1 MSDSCCGRSPDV
13 ALLEA
18 KQRRVLTV
26 VMLVNLA
33 SCAMML
39 AAAWYSGS
47 SSLLSGM
54 LDNLGDAFTYLLSL
68 LVVGAGLRAKA
79 RVAMVKGLLIFGA
92 AGGVALQVAWRLRNP
107 GVPLFEAMGLAALA
121 NLGLNGLCLWLLSPW
136 RHGDVNLAS
145 AWECSRNDVY
155 EGGAVLL
162 ATAGVWAFGA
172 GWPDLVVAVALL
184 ALFLRSAWRVLAAAW
199 AGLRQAAAGG

>member
-39 AAAWYSGS
+39 VAAWYSGS

-136 RHGDVNLAS
+136 RYGDVNLAS

>member
-1 MSDSCCGRSPDV
+1 M
-13 ALLEA
+13 
-18 KQRRVLTV
+18 
-26 VMLVNLA
+26 
-33 SCAMML
+33 
-39 AAAWYSGS
+39 
-47 SSLLSGM
+47 
-54 LDNLGDAFTYLLSL
+54 
-68 LVVGAGLRAKA
+68 VGAGLRAKA

-92 AGGVALQVAWRLRNP
+92 AVGVALQVAWRLRNP

-136 RHGDVNLAS
+136 RYGDVNLAS